1 LCTNNGKKVD
11 RLIDVGAGFGIFLD
25 EWRKISPECH
35 SVAVEPSKS
44 LAQECRLKGFE
55 VVESIVERVGPE
67 YSNYADLVVCFEVLE
82 HVYEPLEFIRS
93 LMRLAKPEG
102 LIFVSTLSI
111 DGFDLQ
117 VLWDESSQ
125 IYPPSHINF
134 LAVKGFK
141 ELFRRAGLVDI
152 QVTTPGKLDVDIV
165 RNASLK
171 NPNLLKDNRFLQHMI
186 ADESTADA
194 FQKFLSENQ
203 LSSHAWVI
211 GKKV

>member
-1 LCTNNGKKVD
+1 
-11 RLIDVGAGFGIFLD
+11 
-25 EWRKISPECH
+25 
-35 SVAVEPSKS
+35 
-44 LAQECRLKGFE
+44 
-55 VVESIVERVGPE
+55 
-67 YSNYADLVVCFEVLE
+67 
-82 HVYEPLEFIRS
+82 
-93 LMRLAKPEG
+93 MRLAKPDG

-125 IYPPSHINF
+125 IYSPSHINF
-134 LAVKGFK
+134 PTVKGFK
-141 ELFRRAGLVDI
+141 ELFRRAGLVKI
-152 QVTTPGKLDVDIV
+152 WVTTPGKLDVDIF

-171 NPNLLKDNRFLQHMI
+171 DPNLLKDNRFLQHMI